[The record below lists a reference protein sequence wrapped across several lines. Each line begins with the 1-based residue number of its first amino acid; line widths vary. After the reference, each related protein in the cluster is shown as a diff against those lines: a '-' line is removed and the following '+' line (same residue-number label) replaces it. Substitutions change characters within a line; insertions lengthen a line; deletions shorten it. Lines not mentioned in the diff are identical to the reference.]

1 MNMVFMLR
9 IILIIVIFVIIVYVI
24 RISSAQKK
32 AKRIS
37 NYAIDPVKSDY
48 YSYSDRILNSYYKFV
63 KRMRPLIN
71 KSFYL
76 KKSAKKYEKYISY
89 DKHGIIEGYDF
100 IITKFVI
107 AIIFVVFTAFSQVF
121 SSRVLGIFDF
131 VINYFIGY
139 FILDVYLHFIYKRKQ
154 KQMATDLLRAVI
166 VMNNAFK
173 SGKSTLQAIKI
184 ASDELDGPL
193 KDEFRKMYLDMKY
206 GLSVDTVFEK
216 FARRVKLPEVV
227 YVSSSLTV
235 LNKTGGNIVE
245 VFSSIER
252 TLFDKKKLKEEM
264 KNISSAPKIVV
275 IILSI
280 VPVFFVGIVYL
291 LNPTYFN
298 PLFSSTLGYI
308 IIAIIV
314 IMFIIYLITLLR
326 TLKVDE

>member
-1 MNMVFMLR
+1 MDMVFMLR

-100 IITKFVI
+100 IITKFII

-131 VINYFIGY
+131 VI
-139 FILDVYLHFIYKRKQ
+139 ILLVILYWMFIY
-154 KQMATDLLRAVI
+154 
-166 VMNNAFK
+166 
-173 SGKSTLQAIKI
+173 
-184 ASDELDGPL
+184 
-193 KDEFRKMYLDMKY
+193 
-206 GLSVDTVFEK
+206 
-216 FARRVKLPEVV
+216 
-227 YVSSSLTV
+227 
-235 LNKTGGNIVE
+235 
-245 VFSSIER
+245 
-252 TLFDKKKLKEEM
+252 TLFIKE
-264 KNISSAPKIVV
+264 NRNRW
-275 IILSI
+275 
-280 VPVFFVGIVYL
+280 L
-291 LNPTYFN
+291 L
-298 PLFSSTLGYI
+298 
-308 IIAIIV
+308 
-314 IMFIIYLITLLR
+314 IYLEQLL
-326 TLKVDE
+326 L

>member
-1 MNMVFMLR
+1 
-9 IILIIVIFVIIVYVI
+9 
-24 RISSAQKK
+24 
-32 AKRIS
+32 
-37 NYAIDPVKSDY
+37 
-48 YSYSDRILNSYYKFV
+48 
-63 KRMRPLIN
+63 
-71 KSFYL
+71 
-76 KKSAKKYEKYISY
+76 
-89 DKHGIIEGYDF
+89 
-100 IITKFVI
+100 
-107 AIIFVVFTAFSQVF
+107 
-121 SSRVLGIFDF
+121 
-131 VINYFIGY
+131 
-139 FILDVYLHFIYKRKQ
+139 
-154 KQMATDLLRAVI
+154 
-166 VMNNAFK
+166 MNNCFK
-173 SGKSTLQAIKI
+173 AGKSTLQALQT
-184 ASDELDGPL
+184 ASVELPYPL
-193 KDEFRKMYLDMKY
+193 GDEFKKMYLDMKY
-206 GLSVDTVFEK
+206 GLSVDTVFER
-216 FARRVKLPEVV
+216 FARRVKLPEAV

>member
-9 IILIIVIFVIIVYVI
+9 IILIIVIFVIIVYII
-24 RISSAQKK
+24 RISGAQKK

-89 DKHGIIEGYDF
+89 DKHGIIDGYDF

-206 GLSVDTVFEK
+206 GLSVDTVFDR
-216 FARRVKLPEVV
+216 FAKRVEIDEAV
-227 YVSSSLTV
+227 YLSSSLTI

-252 TLFDKKKLKEEM
+252 TLFDKKKLDEEL
-264 KNISSAPKIVV
+264 KNVSSVPKLVVKVLIAIPVIFVIV
-275 IILSI
+275 IYI
-280 VPVFFVGIVYL
+280 
-291 LNPTYFN
+291 LNPTFFN
-298 PLFSSTLGYI
+298 PLFNSVLGYI
-308 IIAIIV
+308 IIAIIL
-314 IMFIIYLITLLR
+314 IMFIIYILLLR
-326 TLKVDE
+326 RILKIEV

>member
-1 MNMVFMLR
+1 MDMVFMLR

-63 KRMRPLIN
+63 KKMRPLIN

-100 IITKFVI
+100 IITKFII

-206 GLSVDTVFEK
+206 GLSVDTVFDR
-216 FARRVKLPEVV
+216 FAKRVEIDEAV
-227 YVSSSLTV
+227 YL
-235 LNKTGGNIVE
+235 NIVE

-252 TLFDKKKLKEEM
+252 TLFDKKKLDEEL
-264 KNISSAPKIVV
+264 KNVSSVPKLVVKVLIAIPVIFVIV
-275 IILSI
+275 IYI
-280 VPVFFVGIVYL
+280 
-291 LNPTYFN
+291 LNPTFFN
-298 PLFSSTLGYI
+298 PLFNSVLGYI
-308 IIAIIV
+308 IIAIIL
-314 IMFIIYLITLLR
+314 IMFIIYILLLR
-326 TLKVDE
+326 RILKIEV

>member
-9 IILIIVIFVIIVYVI
+9 IILIIVIFVIIVYII

-131 VINYFIGY
+131 VINCFIGY

-206 GLSVDTVFEK
+206 GLSVDTVFER
-216 FARRVKLPEVV
+216 FARRVKLQEAV

-280 VPVFFVGIVYL
+280 VPVLFIGVVYL